1 MMVIRPARDRD
12 LNGIYKLAAVAGEG
26 LTTLPLSRERL
37 AARIQR
43 SQRSFAA
50 DVKKP
55 DGEYYF
61 LILENLETRE
71 IVGTTGVFAAV
82 GIKRPFYNSTLR
94 VERHASPDPEV
105 QSEARVLHMG
115 TPYKG
120 CAELATLFLREDCRH
135 GGNGSLLSKS
145 RHLLLAAHPGRFA
158 PKAMAEIRG
167 WVDGAGRSPFWDAV
181 CRPFFNMD
189 LVIADRINS
198 MGNWQFIRDLY
209 PRKPVYIDLLPKEAQ
224 SVIAIP
230 HPESA
235 GALRLLESEGFAFKK
250 VIDIF
255 DGGPCVEA
263 RVADIRA
270 AKESRTAEVST
281 AKNGNAGGRYLVTN
295 PSLDAFRAVLCP
307 VENKGKNAIGV
318 PAEALKALQ
327 LKAGDD
333 ARFVSLKPEAKT

>member
-37 AARIQR
+37 TARVQR
-43 SQRSFAA
+43 SLQSFAA

-55 DGEYYF
+55 NTEYYF

-71 IVGTTGVFAAV
+71 IVGTTGVFATV
-82 GIKRPFYNSTLR
+82 GLHRPFYNATLK

-105 QSEARVLHMG
+105 KSEARALHMG

-181 CRPFFNMD
+181 CRPFFHMD

-209 PRKPVYIDLLPKEAQ
+209 PRKPVYVDLLPKEAQ
-224 SVIAIP
+224 SVIAMP

-235 GALRLLESEGFAFKK
+235 GALRLLESEGFVFNNI
-250 VIDIF
+250 IDIF
-255 DGGPCVEA
+255 DAGPCVEA
-263 RVADIRA
+263 KIADIRA
-270 AKESRTAEVST
+270 VKESRTAEVAAANDGKT
-281 AKNGNAGGRYLVTN
+281 EGRYLVAN
-295 PSLDAFRAVLCP
+295 PTLDSFRVVLCP
-307 VENKGKNAIGV
+307 LEMKGKDAIGV

-327 LKAGDD
+327 LKAGDK
-333 ARFVSLKPEAKT
+333 ARFVSLKPEVQK